1 MTLQFS
7 ERYDDDLT
15 PDPRLREALQAI
27 DRAPT
32 LDVAALRTRIL
43 AAAAPQLAARRQA
56 PSWWDVTSRAGR
68 FLIPTGLAA
77 AALALLLLRQP
88 PVPGGPAAVIAASET
103 VSSLAIETPD
113 DIEALTQLSAQQ
125 HMPSDA
131 ESWLL
136 GEQGR

>member
-1 MTLQFS
+1 MTQRT
-7 ERYDDDLT
+7 EDDLT
-15 PDPRLREALQAI
+15 PDPRLRDALLAV

-43 AAAAPQLAARRQA
+43 AAAAPQLAARRQP

-68 FLIPTGLAA
+68 FLIPASLAA
-77 AALALLLLRQP
+77 AALALLLLRQAP
-88 PVPGGPAAVIAASET
+88 AVGGATEVLASQT
-103 VSSLAIETPD
+103 ASSIAIETPD
-113 DIEALTQLSAQQ
+113 DVEAMSRTSTEQL
-125 HMPSDA
+125 MPSDA

>member
-1 MTLQFS
+1 MTQRT
-7 ERYDDDLT
+7 EDDLT
-15 PDPRLREALQAI
+15 PDPRLRAALQAV

-32 LDVAALRTRIL
+32 LDVAALRTRML

-68 FLIPTGLAA
+68 FLIPMGLAA
-77 AALALLLLRQP
+77 AAVAPLLLRQP
-88 PVPGGPAAVIAASET
+88 PVPGGPAAVIAATET
-103 VSSLAIETPD
+103 ANSLAIETPD
-113 DIEALTQLSAQQ
+113 DIEAMSQLSAQQ
-125 HMPSDA
+125 NMPSDA